1 MWFGTAAMLRKIPS
15 DYLDISTSVGVIKP
29 VSVVRDL
36 GVWIDSE
43 LTMREHVSH
52 TAQACF
58 FHLRRLRSV
67 RKILGREV
75 TIQLVCALVLSR
87 LDYCNGVLV
96 GLPSSTIAPLQRVLH
111 AAARLVD
118 ELKPN
123 DHVTAA
129 LKTLHWLPVKQRI
142 EYKVCLLMHKVCVSQ
157 APAYMSDMVTACS
170 SVPERTRLRSSSSR
184 DYIVPRTI
192 RKLGERAFSV
202 SGPLLWNALPNNIKS
217 ANTTDTFK
225 RLLKTHLFRVA
236 YC

>member
-1 MWFGTAAMLRKIPS
+1 MWFGTAAMLRKISS
-15 DYLDISTSVGVIKP
+15 DYLDISTSVWGYQAA
-29 VSVVRDL
+29 SVVRDL

-87 LDYCNGVLV
+87 LDYCNGILV

-123 DHVTAA
+123 DHSSENSALAA
-129 LKTLHWLPVKQRI
+129 
-142 EYKVCLLMHKVCVSQ
+142 SQ
-157 APAYMSDMVTACS
+157 
-170 SVPERTRLRSSSSR
+170 
-184 DYIVPRTI
+184 
-192 RKLGERAFSV
+192 
-202 SGPLLWNALPNNIKS
+202 
-217 ANTTDTFK
+217 TTHRVQGVFADT
-225 RLLKTHLFRVA
+225 
-236 YC
+236 